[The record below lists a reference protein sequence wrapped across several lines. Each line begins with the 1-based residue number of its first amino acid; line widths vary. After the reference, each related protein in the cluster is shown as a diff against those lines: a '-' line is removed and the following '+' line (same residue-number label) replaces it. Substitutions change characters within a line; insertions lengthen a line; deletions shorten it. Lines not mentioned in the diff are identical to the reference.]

1 MNLYDDK
8 SKMIRDIESDIKSI
22 SFPYNGLG
30 LEPEP
35 KPPNKIYQRKSKIK
49 RKNKILKFCC
59 REKESSRNKT

>member
-35 KPPNKIYQRKSKIK
+35 KPPTKYI
-49 RKNKILKFCC
+49 
-59 REKESSRNKT
+59 REKVKLKGRTKF